1 MYVPNFNFHFT
12 LKSSVQKEAMQAKTN
27 KQKAQKNKQKNYN
40 DSGKQ
45 HTSASKPLLMCNHFL
60 QVYYDN
66 GVLKAGAGKDKIPML
81 VINI

>member
-27 KQKAQKNKQKNYN
+27 KQKAQKKQTKKLQWLRQTTYKRFKAPS
-40 DSGKQ
+40 DVQ
-45 HTSASKPLLMCNHFL
+45 PFL

-66 GVLKAGAGKDKIPML
+66 GVLKAGAGKVKSQC
-81 VINI
+81 